1 MAHLSA
7 IREPPPIALSRRCDG
22 TAAAAAAIPNPDCRR
37 DRLKDRPAMDKQQQV
52 TTKCVMQS
60 RLTFSNLLNMH

>member
-22 TAAAAAAIPNPDCRR
+22 TAAIPNPDCRR